1 MTDSPGATLLQTNK
15 STAPANSVLLDIS
28 SCQSAPSSN
37 SRFSILCVRARNQCV
52 IIFTLSLAGD
62 IGARNGIEMTRSAQR
77 GHGRSQTHSYHFL
90 SLRRL
95 FRSVP
100 IQNLSR
106 LYSTEVTHFQST
118 RLVSRKKRLAIRYL
132 WFD

>member
-1 MTDSPGATLLQTNK
+1 MTDSLGATLLQTNK

-28 SCQSAPSSN
+28 SCQSF
-37 SRFSILCVRARNQCV
+37 FSILCVRARNQCV

-62 IGARNGIEMTRSAQR
+62 TGGRHGIEMTRSAQK
-77 GHGRSQTHSYHFL
+77 GHRRSQIHSNNFL
-90 SLRRL
+90 SLFRL
-95 FRSVP
+95 FHSVL

-118 RLVSRKKRLAIRYL
+118 RLVSQKKHLALR
-132 WFD
+132 